1 VFTGGLKGF
10 MTQPPAITLQSLR
23 DDRLKPLFLFII
35 GFLFSFYSFSQANVL
50 AKKGVLDLRNWNW
63 ENNGIADLNGQWEFY
78 WNALVD
84 PAKADSSTLIQPGYI
99 GVPAFWNSKVPR
111 ENLFQPAFG
120 YATYRLKILCPPS
133 IQHLELKFLTIAS
146 EYKLFVNGKQLVE
159 IGKVGTSESAT
170 TPDFKPFTIPVET
183 VNNELNIVIQVSNFT
198 YRAGGLWDYIKLGT
212 PKQIQKL
219 LVENV
224 GIDFFIAGAFFLI
237 GIFYLVIFFYST
249 DRQAPLYFSIFCFL
263 LAIRPL
269 VTGEMA
275 ILYIT
280 NWSWILIKHIE
291 FITFYL
297 SVPILSLFSYELF
310 PKEFPKKIL
319 QAILLITTPFILL
332 AIFTPPN
339 IFRYGLKPFEIIMV
353 LTALFGLYVY
363 STAVKNKRPGS
374 IYFLT
379 GFIILFI
386 AIINDLLYN
395 SLIIESV
402 NMIYGGLFILVISQ
416 AIALSRQFFRAYAR
430 LGILNDKLEVINAEL
445 NQKNID
451 INTANEQLNNL
462 NAELD
467 IFVSKTSHDL
477 RSPLTSVAALIYIIK
492 EEKDQTK
499 REEYLEMQRLTLQR
513 LNILITDIL
522 DFSRNKRS
530 LVKTEPIQFKELLT
544 TALQDHRFSHNS
556 ALIEQVAEVNQD
568 GDFVSDKSRINM
580 ILYNLISNGLKYY
593 DISKSS
599 PYLKVFIN
607 VTYKEA
613 EIQVIDNGPGIEPDH
628 LGQIFTM
635 FYQVNST
642 STGTGLGLYI
652 VNEAVEKLKGTI
664 KIESKLGEGTSFKVI
679 IPNLDGVSVFDN

>member
-1 VFTGGLKGF
+1 
-10 MTQPPAITLQSLR
+10 MNQPPAITRQSQP
-23 DDRLKPLFLFII
+23 DDRLKCFLLFII
-35 GFLFSFYSFSQANVL
+35 TFLLSFNSFSQANAL

-63 ENNGIADLNGQWEFY
+63 ESNGIADLNGEWEFY
-78 WNALVD
+78 WKTLIN
-84 PAKADSSTLIQPGYI
+84 PAKPNSSPLTHPAYI
-99 GVPAFWNSKVPR
+99 DVPAFWNSKVPG
-111 ENLFQPAFG
+111 ESAFHPAFG

-133 IQHLELKFLTIAS
+133 IQHLDLKLLTIAS

-159 IGKVGTSESAT
+159 IGKVDTSESAT
-170 TPDFKPFTIPVET
+170 TPDFKPFTVSVET
-183 VNNELNIVIQVSNFT
+183 VKDELNIVIQVSNFT
-198 YRAGGLWDYIKLGT
+198 YRSGGLWDYIKLGT
-212 PKQIQKL
+212 PEQVQKSL
-219 LVENV
+219 IENV

-249 DRQAPLYFSIFCFL
+249 HRQAPLYFSLFCFL

-269 VTGEMA
+269 VTGELP

-280 NWSWILIKHIE
+280 NWNWILIKHIE
-291 FITFYL
+291 FISFYL
-297 SVPILSLFSYELF
+297 AVPILSLFSYELF
-310 PKEFPKKIL
+310 PKEFSKKIL
-319 QAILLITTPFILL
+319 QAILFITTPFVLL

-339 IFRYGLKPFEIIMV
+339 VFRYSLKPFEIIVV
-353 LTALFGLYVY
+353 LTALYGLYVY
-363 STAVKNKRPGS
+363 SKAVKNKRPGS

-402 NMIYGGLFILVISQ
+402 NLIYAGLFILVISQ

-430 LGILNDKLEVINAEL
+430 LGILNNKLELINAEL

-451 INTANEQLNNL
+451 INKANEQLNNL

-477 RSPLTSVAALIYIIK
+477 RSPLTSVVALIYIIK

-513 LNILITDIL
+513 LNILVTDIL

-530 LVKTEPIQFKELLT
+530 IVKTGPVQFKELLT
-544 TALQDHRFSHNS
+544 TAFQDHRFSQNS
-556 ALIEQVAEVNQD
+556 ALIEQVSEVNQD
-568 GDFVSDKSRINM
+568 GIFISDKSRINM

-593 DISKSS
+593 DISKSN

-613 EIQVIDNGPGIEPDH
+613 EIKVIDNGPGIEQDH
-628 LGQIFTM
+628 LDQIFTM

-652 VNEAVEKLKGTI
+652 VNEAVEKLKGTV
-664 KIESKLGEGTSFKVI
+664 KIESTLGEGTAFTVI
-679 IPNLDGVSVFDN
+679 IPNLDGVSVSND